1 MKVLIA
7 TGGTGGHIYPALA
20 LAEIIRKEKSDWE
33 IVFWGSSNRM
43 EAEMIPEHGY
53 RFYGAKMSGMTSGIM
68 AKIKSLVSLMEAER
82 YAKSVL
88 KKEKPDI
95 VVAFGNYI
103 SVPVV
108 RAAKKM
114 GIHIML
120 HEQNSYAGKANRYLA
135 RMADAIAISYE
146 NNMEQMAEDKDRMRL
161 TGNPEATLASE
172 VVYDPSVAT
181 SYGIDPSKPFAV
193 CMMGSLGSETVSK
206 VIDEACSLFDED
218 YQVLIAAGKA
228 NDYTYTYKSDE
239 KIRIVPFVDG
249 KQMLKGCALAIVRAG
264 ATTLAE
270 LTAIGTAAVVIPSP
284 HVANNHQ
291 YYNAKALVDEGA
303 AVMIEEKDLTAQGLS
318 DTVNSLM
325 NDPERL
331 AMMRE
336 NAKKTGRA
344 DAAYAMIQW
353 IEELCA

>member
-20 LAEIIRKEKSDWE
+20 LAEIIRKEKVDWE

-43 EAEMIPEHGY
+43 EAEMIPAHGY
-53 RFYGAKMSGMTSGIM
+53 RFYGAKMSGMTSGIL
-68 AKIKSLVSLMEAER
+68 AKVKSLFSLLEAER
-82 YAKSVL
+82 YAKKVL
-88 KKEKPDI
+88 RKEKPDI

-108 RAAKKM
+108 RAAKKA
-114 GIHIML
+114 GIRIML

-135 RMADAIAISYE
+135 RIADAIAISYE
-146 NNMEQMAEDKDRMRL
+146 TNREQMKEESERIRL

-172 VVYDPSVAT
+172 VVYDKTITA
-181 SYGIDPSKPFAV
+181 SYGIDPDKPFVV

-206 VIDEACSLFDED
+206 VIDEACALFDDD

-228 NDYTYTYKSDE
+228 NDYTYTYRSDDH
-239 KIRIVPFVDG
+239 IRIVPFVDG

-270 LTAIGTAAVVIPSP
+270 LTAIGTAAIVIPSP

-291 YYNAKALVDEGA
+291 FYNAKALVDEGA
-303 AVMIEEKDLTAQGLS
+303 AIMIEEKDLTSVKLADS
-318 DTVNSLM
+318 VNTLM
-325 NDPERL
+325 KDPQKL
-331 AMMRE
+331 AMMQE
-336 NAKKTGRA
+336 NAKRTGRR
-344 DAAYAMIQW
+344 DAAYAMIRW

>member
-206 VIDEACSLFDED
+206 VIDEACSLFDEN

-239 KIRIVPFVDG
+239 NIRIVPFVDG

-336 NAKKTGRA
+336 NARKTGRP
-344 DAAYAMIQW
+344 DAAYAKIQW

>member
-135 RMADAIAISYE
+135 RMADQI
-146 NNMEQMAEDKDRMRL
+146 NTLCDKW
-161 TGNPEATLASE
+161 
-172 VVYDPSVAT
+172 
-181 SYGIDPSKPFAV
+181 
-193 CMMGSLGSETVSK
+193 
-206 VIDEACSLFDED
+206 
-218 YQVLIAAGKA
+218 
-228 NDYTYTYKSDE
+228 E
-239 KIRIVPFVDG
+239 K
-249 KQMLKGCALAIVRAG
+249 
-264 ATTLAE
+264 
-270 LTAIGTAAVVIPSP
+270 
-284 HVANNHQ
+284 
-291 YYNAKALVDEGA
+291 
-303 AVMIEEKDLTAQGLS
+303 
-318 DTVNSLM
+318 
-325 NDPERL
+325 
-331 AMMRE
+331 
-336 NAKKTGRA
+336 
-344 DAAYAMIQW
+344 
-353 IEELCA
+353 